1 MALLDWI
8 KKRNEGQRE
17 PQSGGWHAVGVYFYN
32 SEGRY
37 PPASWANTPEEFAG
51 MVPQIRNHLDNK
63 LEIRITNSDDHLLFH
78 ATKNGIEWD
87 GIRLSAIKRATSPR
101 SGKDGNRSSEIARSQ
116 LGHGAVIWDSSIG

>member
-37 PPASWANTPEEFAG
+37 PPASWAKTPEEFAG

-63 LEIRITNSDDHLLFH
+63 LEIRITNGDDHLLFH
-78 ATKNGIEWD
+78 ATRNGIEWD
-87 GIRLSAIKRATSPR
+87 GIRLSEYLSKEPLAPETAKTGIDPVKSQGR
-101 SGKDGNRSSEIARSQ
+101 SCGMER
-116 LGHGAVIWDSSIG
+116 